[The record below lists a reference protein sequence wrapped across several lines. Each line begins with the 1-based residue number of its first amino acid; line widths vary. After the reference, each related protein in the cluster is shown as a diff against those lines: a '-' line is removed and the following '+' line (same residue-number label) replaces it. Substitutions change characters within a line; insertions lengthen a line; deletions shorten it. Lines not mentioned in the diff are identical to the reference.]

1 MSLSK
6 QAPAVTG
13 RMHLQVR
20 TLDGQTTV
28 LSLPATD
35 HRIVAGEARN
45 YLVGFGT
52 VHEFSKEG
60 LYVRSGPAPA
70 LLSEVSPAADELW

>member
-1 MSLSK
+1 MC
-6 QAPAVTG
+6 
-13 RMHLQVR
+13 LQVR
-20 TLDGQTTV
+20 TVQGQSTV

-35 HRIVAGEARN
+35 YRIVSGETSN

-70 LLSEVSPAADELW
+70 LLNEALPAGDLW